1 MSRVTD
7 AMRRTGHHDDQPVIR
22 TDDMPFVGGDDA
34 VRAEDSVADPGA
46 AIPLPAAGLELL
58 PSPGAVEARA
68 PIVPLHSRKESAEDV
83 QLQDIVRVLLRRR
96 WMICTI
102 VIAGVLAA
110 AVYNSMAT
118 PIYQALARVLIE
130 PDTGQVVP
138 FQGVG
143 TDPGRDDYLLTQ
155 LDVLRSRALA
165 QKTLD
170 RLQQLPKNPTLQ
182 SEAIDRFQSNLSV
195 TPTQSANG
203 TSRVVNIRYSSINPQ
218 VAARMANALAE
229 TYVAQ
234 NLETRRSG
242 SREAATWLSQRLN
255 ELRKTVGAGESALQ
269 EYREQKNAVGLEDS
283 NNILNQKLSQV
294 NAAYTSARTERVAK
308 EALYQQLVAM
318 EQTNAPLDTFPAIV
332 GNTFIQG
339 LKADLAVLQRE
350 RVQLSERLG
359 NLHPDM
365 IKIDTAINTAE
376 QRLKAEMAKVVDGI
390 RNDYRGAQATERALA
405 SALEAQRQEVLAQN
419 RTAIGFR
426 ALSRDAAS
434 TQQMFDT
441 LQQRV
446 KETEIASELQANNIR
461 ILDRAP
467 VPEFPM
473 FPRTRVNLA
482 AGFVGGM
489 FIALVLVAGLHY
501 LSPRIEEPEEIAESL
516 GLSLIGVAPRVTALG
531 DALSSMTDL
540 PVPFQE
546 AVRNIRA
553 QIFLSAS
560 TASARTLAVTSTS
573 PGEGKTVIAASLAVS
588 IAKAGRRVLL
598 VDADLRRPR
607 LDQLFHVPSGPGLS
621 NILAGQVTPSEAL
634 IQSSVEGLFVLPAGT
649 AMDNAGDMLDH
660 QRLNHL
666 IQSFRQ
672 VFDLVVI
679 DCPPVMAVADA
690 TIVANAAMS
699 VLFVV
704 GAGMTSAE
712 VARGAVDRLTSVQAR
727 VVGVVLNKADLETR
741 SEYYYGYRTEQRDA
755 AAS

>member
-1 MSRVTD
+1 
-7 AMRRTGHHDDQPVIR
+7 
-22 TDDMPFVGGDDA
+22 
-34 VRAEDSVADPGA
+34 
-46 AIPLPAAGLELL
+46 
-58 PSPGAVEARA
+58 
-68 PIVPLHSRKESAEDV
+68 
-83 QLQDIVRVLLRRR
+83 
-96 WMICTI
+96 
-102 VIAGVLAA
+102 
-110 AVYNSMAT
+110 
-118 PIYQALARVLIE
+118 
-130 PDTGQVVP
+130 
-138 FQGVG
+138 
-143 TDPGRDDYLLTQ
+143 
-155 LDVLRSRALA
+155 
-165 QKTLD
+165 
-170 RLQQLPKNPTLQ
+170 
-182 SEAIDRFQSNLSV
+182 
-195 TPTQSANG
+195 
-203 TSRVVNIRYSSINPQ
+203 
-218 VAARMANALAE
+218 
-229 TYVAQ
+229 
-234 NLETRRSG
+234 
-242 SREAATWLSQRLN
+242 
-255 ELRKTVGAGESALQ
+255 
-269 EYREQKNAVGLEDS
+269 
-283 NNILNQKLSQV
+283 
-294 NAAYTSARTERVAK
+294 
-308 EALYQQLVAM
+308 M

-405 SALEAQRQEVLAQN
+405 SALETQRQEVLAQN

-473 FPRTRVNLA
+473 FPRTRLNLA
-482 AGFVGGM
+482 VGFVGGM

-501 LSPRIEEPEEIAESL
+501 LSPRIEEPEEIADSL

-531 DALSSMTDL
+531 DALSSITDL

-660 QRLNHL
+660 ERLNHL

-712 VARGAVDRLTSVQAR
+712 VARGAVDRLISVQAR

-741 SEYYYGYRTEQRDA
+741 SEYYYGYRAQQRGA
-755 AAS
+755 PAS